1 MAKFGLNEIEDE
13 CYTALIE
20 SVDDV
25 LKELIEKS
33 IDRTRIRNI
42 ENQPNFNRSM
52 TGERQYLNL
61 HTYRVSHD
69 DQNYGRMG
77 RHEDPLQ
84 ITVPD
89 KQNCPSLE
97 LICTD
102 NVDK

>member
-33 IDRTRIRNI
+33 IDRTRIRNM

-52 TGERQYLNL
+52 TGER
-61 HTYRVSHD
+61 
-69 DQNYGRMG
+69 
-77 RHEDPLQ
+77 
-84 ITVPD
+84 
-89 KQNCPSLE
+89 
-97 LICTD
+97 
-102 NVDK
+102 